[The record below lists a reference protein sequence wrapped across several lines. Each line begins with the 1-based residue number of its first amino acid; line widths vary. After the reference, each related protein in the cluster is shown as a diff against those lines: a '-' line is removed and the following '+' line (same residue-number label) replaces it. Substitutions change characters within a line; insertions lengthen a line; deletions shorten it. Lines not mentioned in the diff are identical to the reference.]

1 MNPRTNEDSKKLHP
15 FKFSDSFLA
24 GLDSL
29 IATYN
34 KKVEDLNR
42 VKSLID
48 KDAHH
53 GVCTCSYKMRYI
65 TPSDISTF
73 ISNLER
79 AMENHLFKPHT
90 SDCDLFAVESVKRFL
105 KDNKCIPFDAPSIM
119 GNPGADIPKGATL
132 ADLTFAAESE
142 NFNLIVY
149 SKYELDKRADLM
161 KEDINKIMGMRYSAT
176 IKAFVQRLPEIMNK
190 KAEGVMTDSLLAKAC
205 EVYIEDFITFA
216 TRLNLCTVLQ
226 MLNYAVP
233 RVAYKEEPYSAQSN
247 ESANNADNWD
257 EDNDFFKQEAV
268 DSTQVSPVFFVF
280 TQGKS
285 PVISKAIKK
294 ATDSDYSHISI
305 SFDAS
310 LDNMYSFG
318 GTSFRKESIH
328 DNKRKDLDIQVF
340 GTFITKDAVEK
351 MKDLCGDFI
360 TNVKKTS
367 FDYPAL
373 VKKLFGSDKKD
384 NSGYK
389 QICTTFV
396 NRLLGLAGTSLSE
409 KNIPS
414 PEEMRTNAQSKPDQI
429 FELFSG
435 NSAEYKRQDA
445 TKKLKAMGNDPKAKR
460 FDEVVTECCTGFLKT
475 NDYMITNKIPFN
487 CNMRDIVLQDMHPQF
502 KDTVSALKFIMN
514 DERSPVHQLVIQY
527 YTEPIDDYDP
537 EMVIK
542 MFFGCPR
549 HNHWEMCDPN
559 SRDEMANDKANMN
572 TDVNWLDKI
581 TYGNMFH
588 DGNYRRDGLGNQHT
602 HPIMNSFETIYKMF
616 GGCDNVCDNAG
627 LSNSLIRISRVMKA
641 IVERYNAGTIPN
653 WEMCRDILSVFGEI
667 FTRHMLRLYYNNNH
681 YIITQDQ
688 MPDTMIPGYMYAEQF
703 VLEANGVTSMNGD
716 NYNKAKAGAKSAVN
730 KLADFGNWLRDK
742 LAKFLPSF
750 FKTHFQKITEWF
762 NAHGK
767 EKYDL
772 IVKAH
777 SEGYNFPKFDKFNKF
792 QVSFNPGKIDVNAV
806 ISSYKDKGTLDD
818 NAKKEIRKKLMDA
831 FNKPEIA
838 DELSQITEEKKLT
851 EAITNAVLYSNI
863 NPTDA
868 VQTDYQI
875 TDQDWEGMYKDL
887 EFMCTKNQN
896 GESVG
901 GKWAQDIEK
910 IATDLAKAVK
920 DLTPV
925 KTESFNI
932 EIVSDM
938 IQEGG
943 TTAAG
948 GAPSGNDASSAPAP
962 AEPAKGEGE
971 KSTAENDNKNADQ
984 PAKTPDKNADL
995 LDVIQTVSSS
1005 FLTISTNKI
1014 VTDLFPTIY
1023 GNFKKVLDDQS
1034 ATSGKAT
1041 DAKTQQ
1047 TTNATT

>member
-29 IATYN
+29 ITTYN

-149 SKYELDKRADLM
+149 SKYELDKRVDLM

-268 DSTQVSPVFFVF
+268 DSTKVSPVFFVF
-280 TQGKS
+280 TQGNS
-285 PVISKAIKK
+285 AISAAIKK
-294 ATDSDYSHISI
+294 ATNSDYSHISI

-328 DNKRKDLDIQVF
+328 DKVRKDLPIQVF
-340 GTFITKDAVEK
+340 GTFMAKDAVEK

-414 PEEMRTNAQSKPDQI
+414 PEEMRENAQSKPDQI
-429 FELFSG
+429 FELYSG
-435 NSAEYKRQDA
+435 SSAEYKRQDA

-641 IVERYNAGTIPN
+641 IIERYNAGTIPN

-681 YIITQDQ
+681 YLISQDQ
-688 MPDTMIPGYMYAEQF
+688 MPDAIIPGYMYAEQF
-703 VLEANGVTSMNGD
+703 VLEGNGFTSNNGD
-716 NYNKAKAGAKSAVN
+716 AQSKVKVGMTTAKNAGAQ
-730 KLADFGNWLRDK
+730 LIGWIRDK
-742 LAKFLPSF
+742 LAKFLPSIF
-750 FKTHFQKITEWF
+750 E
-762 NAHGK
+762 
-767 EKYDL
+767 
-772 IVKAH
+772 
-777 SEGYNFPKFDKFNKF
+777 NKF
-792 QVSFNPGKIDVNAV
+792 QKNCEWYTKNGEAKFKEISDAAQKGDYKFPTKDKFYHFNVTFDPGKIKA
-806 ISSYKDKGTLDD
+806 
-818 NAKKEIRKKLMDA
+818 KEIIDGYINDKNKDLGNLRVELMDA
-831 FNKPEIA
+831 FKDPELA
-838 DELSQITEEKKLT
+838 KKLAAT
-851 EAITNAVLYSNI
+851 KGDGLKTAVENAILYSNI
-863 NPTDA
+863 QPEKPIEENH
-868 VQTDYQI
+868 QI
-875 TDQDWEGMYKDL
+875 TVDDWNAINEDMK
-887 EFMCTKNQN
+887 FMCEKSQD
-896 GESVG
+896 GKCRG
-901 GKWAQDIEK
+901 GKWSADMEK
-910 IATDLAKAVK
+910 LSNELQEAIKK
-920 DLTPV
+920 LTPTQAE
-925 KTESFNI
+925 K
-932 EIVSDM
+932 
-938 IQEGG
+938 
-943 TTAAG
+943 
-948 GAPSGNDASSAPAP
+948 P
-962 AEPAKGEGE
+962 AEKPAEQPADNGN
-971 KSTAENDNKNADQ
+971 AENGGVEQDSYTIKLDKDGVFQEMDGKNDQQNNQQNTENKTDDRNANILKEIQDV
-984 PAKTPDKNADL
+984 ANAFYTQSL
-995 LDVIQTVSSS
+995 NT
-1005 FLTISTNKI
+1005 I
-1014 VTDLFPTIY
+1014 VTNLFPNIY
-1023 GNFKKVLDDQS
+1023 NDFKGIVDDFDTTKKGGS
-1034 ATSGKAT
+1034 NGAA
-1041 DAKTQQ
+1041 QQ
-1047 TTNATT
+1047 NNNQQ